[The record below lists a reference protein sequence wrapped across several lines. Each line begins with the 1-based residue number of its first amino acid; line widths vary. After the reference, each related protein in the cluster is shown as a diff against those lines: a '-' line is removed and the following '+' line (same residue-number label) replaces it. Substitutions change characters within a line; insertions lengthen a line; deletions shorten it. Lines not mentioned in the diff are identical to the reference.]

1 MHPSIQAHLH
11 TYRVSQNHIYT
22 LYIRCFWQDNQQI
35 YGYIR
40 CIYTDLANPNIFY
53 THTVC
58 YPVGSVLMTLD
69 MNSAGAW
76 QAAHAYARTGARG
89 VLQVSSVRW
98 CVRLEWVLLVC
109 EMWVL

>member
-1 MHPSIQAHLH
+1 
-11 TYRVSQNHIYT
+11 
-22 LYIRCFWQDNQQI
+22 
-35 YGYIR
+35 
-40 CIYTDLANPNIFY
+40 
-53 THTVC
+53 
-58 YPVGSVLMTLD
+58 MTLD

>member
-22 LYIRCFWQDNQQI
+22 LYIRC
-35 YGYIR
+35 
-40 CIYTDLANPNIFY
+40 IYTVLANPNIFY